1 MARGVEEFRIFAH
14 GLGHTDTLNR
24 VLQSPFLVAVAP
36 EDDAGVVA
44 VALDQALQQPQVLL
58 VDTHQ
63 TVLVDYQDTLSVAN
77 VEQGRGHRV
86 VRGTIGITADG
97 LQLFD
102 APCLQGIGDGS
113 PYTGMILMHVHTLQ
127 LQRLS
132 V

>member
-1 MARGVEEFRIFAH
+1 M
-14 GLGHTDTLNR
+14 LGWLR
-24 VLQSPFLVAVAP
+24 SRLIRRSSSRR
-36 EDDAGVVA
+36 
-44 VALDQALQQPQVLL
+44 QALQQPQVLF

-113 PYTGMILMHVHTLQ
+113 PHTGMILMHVHTLQ